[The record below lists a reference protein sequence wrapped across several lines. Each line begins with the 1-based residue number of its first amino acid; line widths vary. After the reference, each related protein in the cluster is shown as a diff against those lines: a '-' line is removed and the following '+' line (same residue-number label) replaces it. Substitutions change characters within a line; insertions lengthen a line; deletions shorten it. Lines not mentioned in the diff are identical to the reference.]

1 MELQGEDQ
9 VGEPQH
15 LSAVKMEGRR
25 SSQLWK
31 DEGSV
36 LEAID
41 ELMAPSSDFS
51 LSDIQDKQ
59 EAKSTKEHQYDEEDY
74 KMHRGAGFPHHHQ
87 PLKKHHYHRR
97 RSSAASSSGNQDPA
111 DLPAVAEAK
120 EPSQSS
126 KDSEEDADDTIDVE
140 LDDDHEDSKVAK
152 QPKDAAEDAAGPSGL
167 KHGTSAK
174 DKKTIGSREPPRIFV
189 SSDTEPEVEFLP
201 GPVKPRPSDVSLTEK
216 PLKSS
221 LKKSSISPDDQPLG
235 SYGFFPNLDTR
246 TADYGKQY
254 ADVPLSSTVRDSSQ
268 EQNESEGGQH
278 KVAFILGSDSTEE
291 ASPPQVL
298 VSDLQPPSTSKGLEP
313 YRTKD
318 RHHHHHHRH
327 KRRRYV
333 YDPSLMVLHDAED
346 KYRVITEPE
355 EAMTLQSADLEEM
368 ASHRFEDQKGMRR
381 HKILAKNTVL
391 SFMQPASEDSSEKPP
406 PSGSGKRYSVPFMK
420 KLYDRK
426 PHEVF
431 VELDELVPETYEWK
445 ETARWIKYE
454 ENLKEDVER
463 WGKPHLA
470 SLSFHSLLCLR
481 KCIEQGT
488 VLLDLEEKDL
498 TGIANKVVDN
508 MVLTEQIPPE
518 SHGAVLRVLL
528 LRHRHAAE
536 KGLNTFLR
544 RNSSGTFTALKS
556 LRSASLVSNFTSSSQ
571 DHVNG
576 NAGNRSMPLLTA
588 DTRISIDKGTRDET
602 EPFLPGCSTDD
613 LRKPD
618 ANILRRIPEDAEA
631 IAVLVGGLDF
641 LEQPTI
647 AFVRL
652 AQGQVMP
659 NLMEVPIPVRFF
671 FILLGP
677 SHTDD
682 LDYHEVGRSIST
694 LMSNTAFH
702 TAAYKAEDRRD
713 LLRAMNEF
721 LDDSVVLPP
730 GDWDRKS
737 LLPVDD
743 LKKKYE
749 DIRKRK
755 MQTKKPAPPV
765 EDKAPQYEPLK
776 RSGRLFGGLCS
787 DIKNRYPWYLSDFK
801 DALDGQCL
809 ATAIFIYFAA
819 LSGAVTFGGL
829 LGDKTNN
836 LIGVSETLVATC
848 ATGII
853 FALFSGQPLV
863 IIGVTGPVL
872 LFDELLYS
880 FCQEND
886 VEFLAIRVWIGMWI
900 AILATLVVAFEG
912 SALVRFFTRFTQE
925 IFASLISLLYIYESF
940 YKLYLIFVTH
950 PLLKASD
957 YCDSSPEAYLPN
969 NISAGNWTDMS
980 AANWTDVSAANWTD
994 VFAANWSGKLYPEFE
1009 IIERTRQP
1017 NTALLSLILMFS
1029 TFFLADF
1036 LRKFRNS
1043 SFLGRNARRAL
1054 GDFGIP
1060 IAIIAIVTL
1069 DFFVPNTYSQ
1079 KLKVPNGLS
1088 TSIEGRGWFVSP
1100 ISSTQ
1105 PFIWWH
1111 IFVAALGAVLVF
1123 ILMFLEIEICELI
1136 LSKKE
1141 RKLQKGSGFHLD
1153 LLLICYME
1161 LGCAIIGAPWMC
1173 AATVRSVSHL
1183 ASLTVMSRTH
1193 APGESPHIIGVKEQ
1207 RVTNL
1212 IVALLVGLS
1221 VFMSPLLREVPVAVL
1236 FGVFLYMG
1244 ITSMIGIQLFERII
1258 LFFKPTKHFPGV
1270 PYAQKVKATK
1280 MHLYTLLQVVCLI
1293 VLWAVKSSSLALAFP
1308 FVLLLMIPLRL
1319 QLKYI
1324 FTEKELQCLDGE
1336 DVNLQSD
1343 EEDDPDFYQQT
1354 LLPS

>member
-1 MELQGEDQ
+1 
-9 VGEPQH
+9 
-15 LSAVKMEGRR
+15 MEGRR

-41 ELMAPSSDFS
+41 ELMTPSSDFN

-97 RSSAASSSGNQDPA
+97 RSSVPSTSGNQDSPE
-111 DLPAVAEAK
+111 LPAVAEAR
-120 EPSQSS
+120 EPSSDQSS
-126 KDSEEDADDTIDVE
+126 KQDSEEDEEEAVGGKRAR
-140 LDDDHEDSKVAK
+140 DHEDRKAA
-152 QPKDAAEDAAGPSGL
+152 DAAEDAP
-167 KHGTSAK
+167 GTSGVKSGAHPK
-174 DKKTIGSREPPRIFV
+174 GTKASEVPRIFV
-189 SSDTEPEVEFLP
+189 TGESLPEVEFLP
-201 GPVKPRPSDVSLTEK
+201 APLKPKTSDASLADK

-246 TADYGKQY
+246 TADYGKQC

-268 EQNESEGGQH
+268 EQNESDGGAH

-291 ASPPQVL
+291 ASPPQPTVG
-298 VSDLQPPSTSKGLEP
+298 DLQPPSTSKGIEP
-313 YRTKD
+313 HRVKD

-327 KRRRYV
+327 KHRRYI
-333 YDPSLMVLHDAED
+333 YDPSLMVLHDAGD
-346 KYRVITEPE
+346 KHRVITEPE

-391 SFMQPASEDSSEKPP
+391 SFMQPVSEDSSEKAPP
-406 PSGSGKRYSVPFMK
+406 AGSGKRYSVPFMK

-426 PHEVF
+426 PHEIF

-454 ENLKEDVER
+454 ENLKEDVDR

-508 MVLTEQIPPE
+508 MVLTEQIPHE

-528 LRHRHAAE
+528 LRHRHGAE

-602 EPFLPGCSTDD
+602 EPFLLGCSTDD

-631 IAVLVGGLDF
+631 TAVLVGGLDF

-677 SHTDD
+677 TNSD

-694 LMSNTAFH
+694 LMSNTTFH

-713 LLRAMNEF
+713 LLRAINEF

-755 MQTKKPAPPV
+755 QQAKKPLPPI
-765 EDKAPQYEPLK
+765 EDKGPQYEPLQ
-776 RSGRLFGGLCS
+776 RSGKLFGGLIS

-848 ATGII
+848 ATGIL

-872 LFDELLYS
+872 LFDELLYA
-880 FCQEND
+880 FCEEND

-912 SALVRFFTRFTQE
+912 STLVRFFTRFTQE

-950 PLLKASD
+950 PLLRASD
-957 YCDSSPEAYLPN
+957 YCDNSTSAHLPSN
-969 NISAGNWTDMS
+969 FS
-980 AANWTDVSAANWTD
+980 AANWTNASAADWTN
-994 VFAANWSGKLYPEFE
+994 VSSANWSAEPYQEFE
-1009 IIERTRQP
+1009 VIERTRQP

-1060 IAIIAIVTL
+1060 IAIIIIVTL

-1088 TSIEGRGWFVSP
+1088 TSIEGRGWLVSP
-1100 ISSTQ
+1100 ISSTR

-1111 IFVAALGAVLVF
+1111 IFVAALGALLVF

-1161 LGCAIIGAPWMC
+1161 LGCAFMGAPWMC

-1183 ASLTVMSRTH
+1183 ASLTIMSRTH

-1212 IVALLVGLS
+1212 MVSLLVGLS

-1280 MHLYTLLQVVCLI
+1280 MHLYTLLQIACLI
-1293 VLWAVKSSSLALAFP
+1293 ILWAVKSSSLALAFP

-1343 EEDDPDFYQQT
+1343 DEDDPDFYQQT

>member
-1 MELQGEDQ
+1 TSEDTD
-9 VGEPQH
+9 EPAAGSDAPEADESPSAE
-15 LSAVKMEGRR
+15 SAVSSATLDPLEG
-25 SSQLWK
+25 
-31 DEGSV
+31 
-36 LEAID
+36 
-41 ELMAPSSDFS
+41 PSS
-51 LSDIQDKQ
+51 KPG
-59 EAKSTKEHQYDEEDY
+59 KT
-74 KMHRGAGFPHHHQ
+74 
-87 PLKKHHYHRR
+87 
-97 RSSAASSSGNQDPA
+97 RS
-111 DLPAVAEAK
+111 V
-120 EPSQSS
+120 
-126 KDSEEDADDTIDVE
+126 
-140 LDDDHEDSKVAK
+140 
-152 QPKDAAEDAAGPSGL
+152 
-167 KHGTSAK
+167 
-174 DKKTIGSREPPRIFV
+174 PRIFLSTATSQPEV
-189 SSDTEPEVEFLP
+189 EIHPDAPQRLAKPKSSDT
-201 GPVKPRPSDVSLTEK
+201 SLAEK

-221 LKKSSISPDDQPLG
+221 LKKPSMTPDDQPLG
-235 SYGFFPNLDTR
+235 SYGFFPNIDTR
-246 TADYGKQY
+246 TAEYGKQCS
-254 ADVPLSSTVRDSSQ
+254 DVPLSSTVRDSSL
-268 EQNESEGGQH
+268 EPNEGEGGQH

-291 ASPPQVL
+291 ASPPQPTVIEGATT
-298 VSDLQPPSTSKGLEP
+298 SSTSKGAQLH
-313 YRTKD
+313 RAKD

-327 KRRRYV
+327 KHRRYI
-333 YDPSLMVLHDAED
+333 YDPSLMILHDAEE
-346 KYRVITEPE
+346 KHRVVTEPE
-355 EAMTLQSADLEEM
+355 EAMTLQSADLEDM
-368 ASHRFEDQKGMRR
+368 ASHRFEDPKGMRR

-391 SFMQPASEDSSEKPP
+391 SFMHPTPEDSLDVPTTE
-406 PSGSGKRYSVPFMK
+406 SGKRYSVPYMK

-426 PHEVF
+426 PHEIF
-431 VELDELVPETYEWK
+431 VELDELVPDATREAYEWK

-454 ENLKEDVER
+454 ENLEEDVDR
-463 WGKPHLA
+463 WGKPHVA

-481 KCIEQGT
+481 KCLEQGT

-498 TGIANKVVDN
+498 TGIANRVVDN
-508 MVLTEQIPPE
+508 MVHTEQIPAE
-518 SHGAVLRVLL
+518 SHGSVLRALL
-528 LRHRHAAE
+528 LRHRHGAE
-536 KGLNTFLR
+536 KSLNTFLR

-588 DTRISIDKGTRDET
+588 DTRISIDKGTREEN
-602 EPFLPGCSTDD
+602 EPFLLGCSTDD

-631 IAVLVGGLDF
+631 TAVLVGGLEY

-659 NLMEVPIPVRFF
+659 NMMEVPIPVRFF

-677 SHTDD
+677 INSD
-682 LDYHEVGRSIST
+682 LDYHEIGRSVST
-694 LMSNTAFH
+694 LMSNTSFH

-713 LLRAMNEF
+713 LLRAINEF
-721 LDDSVVLPP
+721 LDDSIVLPP

-743 LKKKYE
+743 IKKKYE

-755 MQTKKPAPPV
+755 MQKKKTTLSL
-765 EDKAPQYEPLK
+765 EEKAPQYDPLQ
-776 RSGRLFGGLCS
+776 RSGRLFGGLLS
-787 DIKNRYPWYLSDFK
+787 DIKYRLPWYLSDFK
-801 DALDGQCL
+801 DALNGQCL

-829 LGDKTNN
+829 LGDKTSN

-853 FALFSGQPLV
+853 FSLLSGQPLV

-872 LFDELLYS
+872 LFDELLYA
-880 FCQEND
+880 FCKEND
-886 VEFLAIRVWIGMWI
+886 IEFLAIRVWIGMWI
-900 AILATLVVAFEG
+900 AVLATLVVAFEG

-940 YKLYLIFVTH
+940 FKLYMIFVTH
-950 PLLKASD
+950 PLLSGNA
-957 YCDSSPEAYLPN
+957 YCDNSTSDFSGANYSL
-969 NISAGNWTDMS
+969 
-980 AANWTDVSAANWTD
+980 ANWTMEDDLMLDV
-994 VFAANWSGKLYPEFE
+994 PPM
-1009 IIERTRQP
+1009 RQP

-1060 IAIIAIVTL
+1060 IAIILVVTV
-1069 DFFVPNTYSQ
+1069 DFFIPNTYSQ
-1079 KLKVPNGLS
+1079 KLQVPNGLS
-1088 TSIEGRGWFVSP
+1088 TSNETRGWIISP
-1100 ISSTQ
+1100 VSSTH
-1105 PFIWWH
+1105 PFVWWH
-1111 IFVAALGAVLVF
+1111 IFVAAIGALLVF

-1161 LGCAIIGAPWMC
+1161 LGCAFIGAPWMC

-1212 IVALLVGLS
+1212 LVSLLVGLS

-1258 LFFKPTKHFPGV
+1258 LFFKPTKHFPSV
-1270 PYAQKVKATK
+1270 PYAQKAKVVKATK
-1280 MHLYTLLQVVCLI
+1280 MHLYTVIQVVCLI
-1293 VLWAVKSSSLALAFP
+1293 LLWAVKSSSLALAFP

-1319 QLKYI
+1319 QLKYL
-1324 FTEKELQCLDGE
+1324 FTEKELECVSSKPLSH
-1336 DVNLQSD
+1336 VM
-1343 EEDDPDFYQQT
+1343 
-1354 LLPS
+1354 

>member
-1 MELQGEDQ
+1 
-9 VGEPQH
+9 
-15 LSAVKMEGRR
+15 MEGRR
-25 SSQLWK
+25 MSSQLWK

-59 EAKSTKEHQYDEEDY
+59 EAKSTKEHLYDEEDY

-87 PLKKHHYHRR
+87 PLKKLHYHRR
-97 RSSAASSSGNQDPA
+97 KSSVPSTSSNQDSPELA
-111 DLPAVAEAK
+111 AVAETQ
-120 EPSQSS
+120 EPSSPQESKTLEETDEPAAGSDAPQADKTLSAESATSGAALVDPLEGSS
-126 KDSEEDADDTIDVE
+126 KPGKARSV
-140 LDDDHEDSKVAK
+140 
-152 QPKDAAEDAAGPSGL
+152 
-167 KHGTSAK
+167 
-174 DKKTIGSREPPRIFV
+174 PRIFLSTATSQPEV
-189 SSDTEPEVEFLP
+189 EIHPDAPPAPPKPKSSDT
-201 GPVKPRPSDVSLTEK
+201 SLAEK

-221 LKKSSISPDDQPLG
+221 LKKPSMTPDDQPLG
-235 SYGFFPNLDTR
+235 SYGFFPNIDTR
-246 TADYGKQY
+246 TAEYGKQCSD
-254 ADVPLSSTVRDSSQ
+254 APLSSTVRESSL
-268 EQNESEGGQH
+268 EPNEGEGGQH

-291 ASPPQVL
+291 ASPPQPTVPEGAP
-298 VSDLQPPSTSKGLEP
+298 VSSSKGAQLH
-313 YRTKD
+313 RAKD

-327 KRRRYV
+327 KHRRYI
-333 YDPSLMVLHDAED
+333 YDPSLMILHDAEE
-346 KYRVITEPE
+346 KHRVVTEPE
-355 EAMTLQSADLEEM
+355 EAMTLQSADLEDM
-368 ASHRFEDQKGMRR
+368 ASHRFEDPKGMRR

-391 SFMQPASEDSSEKPP
+391 SFLHPTPEDSLDVPAP
-406 PSGSGKRYSVPFMK
+406 DSGKRYSVPFMK

-426 PHEVF
+426 PHEIF
-431 VELDELVPETYEWK
+431 VELDELVPDATREAYEWK

-454 ENLKEDVER
+454 ENLEEDVDR
-463 WGKPHLA
+463 WGKPHVA

-481 KCIEQGT
+481 KCLEQGT

-498 TGIANKVVDN
+498 TGIANRVVDN
-508 MVLTEQIPPE
+508 MVHTEQIPAE
-518 SHGAVLRVLL
+518 SHGSVLRALL
-528 LRHRHAAE
+528 LRHRHGAE
-536 KGLNTFLR
+536 RSLNTFLR

-571 DHVNG
+571 DNG

-588 DTRISIDKGTRDET
+588 DTRISIDKGSHEEN
-602 EPFLPGCSTDD
+602 EPFLLGCSTDD

-631 IAVLVGGLDF
+631 TAVLVGGLEY

-652 AQGQVMP
+652 ARGQVMP
-659 NLMEVPIPVRFF
+659 NMMEVPIPVRFF

-677 SHTDD
+677 INSD
-682 LDYHEVGRSIST
+682 LDYHEIGRSVST
-694 LMSNTAFH
+694 LMSNTSFH

-713 LLRAMNEF
+713 LLRAINEF
-721 LDDSVVLPP
+721 LDDSIVLPP

-743 LKKKYE
+743 IKKKYD

-755 MQTKKPAPPV
+755 MSKKKTTLSL
-765 EDKAPQYEPLK
+765 EEKLPQYEPLQ
-776 RSGRLFGGLCS
+776 RSGRLFGGLVS
-787 DIKNRYPWYLSDFK
+787 DVKHRLPWYLSDFR
-801 DALDGQCL
+801 DALNGQCL

-829 LGDKTNN
+829 LGDKTSN

-848 ATGII
+848 ATGV
-853 FALFSGQPLV
+853 LFSLLSGQPLV

-872 LFDELLYS
+872 LFDELLYA
-880 FCQEND
+880 FCKEND
-886 VEFLAIRVWIGMWI
+886 IEFLAIRVWIGMWI
-900 AILATLVVAFEG
+900 AVLATLVVAFEG

-940 YKLYLIFVTH
+940 YKLYMIFVTH
-950 PLLKASD
+950 PLLSGNA
-957 YCDSSPEAYLPN
+957 YCDNSTSDFTGANYSLAN
-969 NISAGNWTDMS
+969 YSFSNWTMEDDFIL
-980 AANWTDVSAANWTD
+980 DV
-994 VFAANWSGKLYPEFE
+994 PPM
-1009 IIERTRQP
+1009 RQP

-1060 IAIIAIVTL
+1060 IAIILVVTV
-1069 DFFVPNTYSQ
+1069 DFFIPNTYSQ
-1079 KLKVPNGLS
+1079 KLQVPNGLS
-1088 TSIEGRGWFVSP
+1088 TSNETRGWIISP
-1100 ISSTQ
+1100 VSSTH
-1105 PFIWWH
+1105 PFVWWH
-1111 IFVAALGAVLVF
+1111 IFVAAIGALLVF

-1161 LGCAIIGAPWMC
+1161 LGCAFIGAPWMC

-1212 IVALLVGLS
+1212 LVSLLVGLS

-1258 LFFKPTKHFPGV
+1258 LFFKPTKHFPSV

-1280 MHLYTLLQVVCLI
+1280 MHLYTVIQVVCLI
-1293 VLWAVKSSSLALAFP
+1293 LLWAVKSSSLALAFP

-1319 QLKYI
+1319 QLKYL
-1324 FTEKELQCLDGE
+1324 FTEKELECLDG
-1336 DVNLQSD
+1336 DDGGLQSD

-1354 LLPS
+1354 ILPS

>member
-1 MELQGEDQ
+1 
-9 VGEPQH
+9 
-15 LSAVKMEGRR
+15 MEGRR

-41 ELMAPSSDFS
+41 EMMAPSFS

-59 EAKSTKEHQYDEEDY
+59 EAKSAKEHLYDEQDY

-87 PLKKHHYHRR
+87 PLKKHHYHLR
-97 RSSAASSSGNQDPA
+97 RSSAPSNSGNQESP
-111 DLPAVAEAK
+111 DLPAVAEGK
-120 EPSQSS
+120 EPSNGS
-126 KDSEEDADDTIDVE
+126 KQDSEEDGDETISVEKVDDGKET
-140 LDDDHEDSKVAK
+140 
-152 QPKDAAEDAAGPSGL
+152 AEDAPGPSGI
-167 KHGTSAK
+167 KHSVSAK
-174 DKKTIGSREPPRIFV
+174 AVAPGGVCEPPRIFV
-189 SSDTEPEVEFLP
+189 TSDTEPEVEFLP
-201 GPVKPRPSDVSLTEK
+201 AQLKPKASDASLSEK

-235 SYGFFPNLDTR
+235 SYGFFPNLDMR
-246 TADYGKQY
+246 TAEYGRQY
-254 ADVPLSSTVRDSSQ
+254 ADVPLSSTARESSQ
-268 EQNESEGGQH
+268 EQNESDGAQH

-291 ASPPQVL
+291 ASPPQPAVG
-298 VSDLQPPSTSKGLEP
+298 DLQPSTSKGVEP
-313 YRTKD
+313 FRAKD

-327 KRRRYV
+327 KRRRYI

-346 KYRVITEPE
+346 KHRVVTEPE

-391 SFMQPASEDSSEKPP
+391 SFMQPASEDSSEKPSAP
-406 PSGSGKRYSVPFMK
+406 GSGKRYSVPFVK

-426 PHEVF
+426 PHEIF

-454 ENLKEDVER
+454 ENLKEDVDR

-528 LRHRHAAE
+528 LRHRHGAE
-536 KGLNTFLR
+536 KSLNTFLR

-631 IAVLVGGLDF
+631 TAVLVGGLDF

-677 SHTDD
+677 TNADD

-694 LMSNTAFH
+694 LMSNRTFH

-713 LLRAMNEF
+713 LLRAINEF
-721 LDDSVVLPP
+721 LDDSIVLPP

-755 MQTKKPAPPV
+755 MQAKKPAPPA
-765 EDKAPQYEPLK
+765 EDKPPQYEPLQ

-819 LSGAVTFGGL
+819 LSGAITFGGL

-848 ATGII
+848 ATGIL

-872 LFDELLYS
+872 LFDELLYV
-880 FCQEND
+880 FCEEND

-950 PLLKASD
+950 PLLRAND
-957 YCDSSPEAYLPN
+957 YCDNDNATDAYLPSN
-969 NISAGNWTDMS
+969 TAAENWTNTS
-980 AANWTDVSAANWTD
+980 
-994 VFAANWSGKLYPEFE
+994 AANWSGELYLEFE
-1009 IIERTRQP
+1009 ITEQTRQP
-1017 NTALLSLILMFS
+1017 NTALLSMILMFS

-1088 TSIEGRGWFVSP
+1088 TSIEGRGWLISP
-1100 ISSTQ
+1100 ISSTR

-1111 IFVAALGAVLVF
+1111 IFVAALGALLVF

-1141 RKLQKGSGFHLD
+1141 RKLKKGSGFHLD

-1161 LGCAIIGAPWMC
+1161 LGCAFMGAPWMC

-1212 IVALLVGLS
+1212 LVSLLVGLS

-1258 LFFKPTKHFPGV
+1258 LFFKPTKHFPSV

-1280 MHLYTLLQVVCLI
+1280 MHLYTLLQIVCLI

-1308 FVLLLMIPLRL
+1308 FVLLLMIPLRI

>member
-1 MELQGEDQ
+1 
-9 VGEPQH
+9 
-15 LSAVKMEGRR
+15 MEGRR

-41 ELMAPSSDFS
+41 ELMAPSSEFS

-97 RSSAASSSGNQDPA
+97 RSSVPSTSGNQDPA

-126 KDSEEDADDTIDVE
+126 KDSEEDAEETSDVE
-140 LDDDHEDSKVAK
+140 QVDDHEDSKMAK
-152 QPKDAAEDAAGPSGL
+152 LPSDPAHDVPGPSGL
-167 KHGTSAK
+167 RHGTSAK
-174 DKKTIGSREPPRIFV
+174 DKKTTGEVMASFQTWTHELQIME
-189 SSDTEPEVEFLP
+189 SSMLMSPYHQLSEIL
-201 GPVKPRPSDVSLTEK
+201 R
-216 PLKSS
+216 KS
-221 LKKSSISPDDQPLG
+221 KT
-235 SYGFFPNLDTR
+235 NLM
-246 TADYGKQY
+246 
-254 ADVPLSSTVRDSSQ
+254 
-268 EQNESEGGQH
+268 GGQH

-291 ASPPQVL
+291 ASPPQPSL
-298 VSDLQPPSTSKGLEP
+298 GDLQPASTSKGLEQ
-313 YRTKD
+313 YRAKD

-327 KRRRYV
+327 KRRRYI

-346 KYRVITEPE
+346 KHRVITEPE

-391 SFMQPASEDSSEKPP
+391 SFMQPASEESSEKAPP
-406 PSGSGKRYSVPFMK
+406 PGAGKRYSVPFMK

-426 PHEVF
+426 PHEIF

-454 ENLKEDVER
+454 ENLKEDVD
-463 WGKPHLA
+463 
-470 SLSFHSLLCLR
+470 
-481 KCIEQGT
+481 Q
-488 VLLDLEEKDL
+488 KDL

-528 LRHRHAAE
+528 LRHRHGAE
-536 KGLNTFLR
+536 KSLNTFLR

-631 IAVLVGGLDF
+631 TAVLVGGLDF

-677 SHTDD
+677 SNTDD

-713 LLRAMNEF
+713 LLRAINEF

-755 MQTKKPAPPV
+755 MQAKKPAPPV
-765 EDKAPQYEPLK
+765 EDKALQYDPLK

-801 DALDGQCL
+801 DAFNGQCL

-853 FALFSGQPLV
+853 FALLSGQPLV

-940 YKLYLIFVTH
+940 YKLYLIFVTQ

-957 YCDSSPEAYLPN
+957 YCDSSIDAYLSN
-969 NISAGNWTDMS
+969 NIS
-980 AANWTDVSAANWTD
+980 AANWTNVSTARWTD
-994 VFAANWSGKLYPEFE
+994 VSPANWSDVPTGNWSREAYPEFQTGE
-1009 IIERTRQP
+1009 LTRQP

-1100 ISSTQ
+1100 VSSTR

-1141 RKLQKGSGFHLD
+1141 RKLKKGSGFHLD

-1212 IVALLVGLS
+1212 LVSLLVGLS

-1236 FGVFLYMG
+1236 FG
-1244 ITSMIGIQLFERII
+1244 
-1258 LFFKPTKHFPGV
+1258 PTKHFPSV

-1324 FTEKELQCLDGE
+1324 FTEKELQCLDGD

>member
-1 MELQGEDQ
+1 
-9 VGEPQH
+9 
-15 LSAVKMEGRR
+15 MEGRR
-25 SSQLWK
+25 MSSQLWK

-41 ELMAPSSDFS
+41 ELMAPTSEFNI
-51 LSDIQDKQ
+51 SDIQDKQ
-59 EAKSTKEHQYDEEDY
+59 EAKSTKEHLYDEEDY

-87 PLKKHHYHRR
+87 PLKKLHYHRR
-97 RSSAASSSGNQDPA
+97 KSSVPSTSSTQDSPE
-111 DLPAVAEAK
+111 LPAVAEAQ
-120 EPSQSS
+120 EPSSPQESKTSS
-126 KDSEEDADDTIDVE
+126 EGKDEPSTSSNDPESKMDSTISSTPLDHVE
-140 LDDDHEDSKVAK
+140 
-152 QPKDAAEDAAGPSGL
+152 GPSKPGKAL
-167 KHGTSAK
+167 SV
-174 DKKTIGSREPPRIFV
+174 PRIFLSSSSSQPEV
-189 SSDTEPEVEFLP
+189 EIHPDAPQPFPKPKSSDT
-201 GPVKPRPSDVSLTEK
+201 SLAEK

-221 LKKSSISPDDQPLG
+221 LKKPSMTPDDQPLG
-235 SYGFFPNLDTR
+235 SYGFFPNLDIR
-246 TADYGKQY
+246 TAEYGKQCSD
-254 ADVPLSSTVRDSSQ
+254 APLSSTLRESNQ
-268 EQNESEGGQH
+268 EPNEADGVQH

-291 ASPPQVL
+291 ALPPHPTITEQAPT
-298 VSDLQPPSTSKGLEP
+298 SSTSKGAQLH
-313 YRTKD
+313 RAKD

-327 KRRRYV
+327 KHRRYI
-333 YDPSLMVLHDAED
+333 YDPSMMILHDAEE
-346 KYRVITEPE
+346 KHRVVTEPE
-355 EAMTLQSADLEEM
+355 EAMTLQSADLEDM
-368 ASHRFEDQKGMRR
+368 ASHRFEDPKGMRR

-391 SFMQPASEDSSEKPP
+391 SFMHPTPEDSLDVPAADSK
-406 PSGSGKRYSVPFMK
+406 KRYSVPFMK

-426 PHEVF
+426 PHEIF
-431 VELDELVPETYEWK
+431 VELDELVPDATREAYEWK

-454 ENLKEDVER
+454 ENLEEDVDR
-463 WGKPHLA
+463 WGKPHVA

-481 KCIEQGT
+481 KCLEQGT

-498 TGIANKVVDN
+498 TGIANRVVDN
-508 MVLTEQIPPE
+508 MVHTEQIPAE
-518 SHGAVLRVLL
+518 SHGSVLRALL
-528 LRHRHAAE
+528 LRHRHGAE
-536 KGLNTFLR
+536 KSLNTFLR

-556 LRSASLVSNFTSSSQ
+556 LRSASLVSNFTASSQ

-588 DTRISIDKGTRDET
+588 ETRISMDKGTREEN
-602 EPFLPGCSTDD
+602 EPFLLGCSTDD

-631 IAVLVGGLDF
+631 TAVLVGGLEY

-659 NLMEVPIPVRFF
+659 NMMEVPIPVRFF

-677 SHTDD
+677 IDSD
-682 LDYHEVGRSIST
+682 LDYHEIGRSVST
-694 LMSNTAFH
+694 LMSNTSFH

-713 LLRAMNEF
+713 LLRAINEF
-721 LDDSVVLPP
+721 LDDSIVLPP

-743 LKKKYE
+743 IKKKYE

-755 MQTKKPAPPV
+755 LSKKKTTLSL
-765 EDKAPQYEPLK
+765 EEKIPQYEPLQ
-776 RSGRLFGGLCS
+776 RSGRLFGGLLS
-787 DIKNRYPWYLSDFK
+787 DVKHRMPWYLSDFK
-801 DALDGQCL
+801 DALNGQCL

-829 LGDKTNN
+829 LGDKTSN

-853 FALFSGQPLV
+853 FSLLSGQPLV

-872 LFDELLYS
+872 LFDELLYA
-880 FCQEND
+880 FCKEND
-886 VEFLAIRVWIGMWI
+886 IEFLAIRVWIGMWI
-900 AILATLVVAFEG
+900 AVLATLVVAFEG

-940 YKLYLIFVTH
+940 YKLYMIFVTH
-950 PLLKASD
+950 PLLSGYA
-957 YCDSSPEAYLPN
+957 YCDNSSSDL
-969 NISAGNWTDMS
+969 S
-980 AANWTDVSAANWTD
+980 AANYSMSDLSAANYSTRD
-994 VFAANWSGKLYPEFE
+994 LSAANYSFANWTMEDDLILDVPP
-1009 IIERTRQP
+1009 RRQP

-1060 IAIIAIVTL
+1060 IAIILVVTV
-1069 DFFVPNTYSQ
+1069 DFFIPNTYSQ
-1079 KLKVPNGLS
+1079 KLQVPNGLS
-1088 TSIEGRGWFVSP
+1088 TSNETRGWIISP
-1100 ISSTQ
+1100 ISSTH
-1105 PFIWWH
+1105 PFVWWH
-1111 IFVAALGAVLVF
+1111 IFVAAIGALLVF

-1161 LGCAIIGAPWMC
+1161 LGCAFIGAPWMC

-1212 IVALLVGLS
+1212 LVSLLVGLS

-1258 LFFKPTKHFPGV
+1258 LFFKPTKHFPSV
-1270 PYAQKVKATK
+1270 SYAQKVKATK
-1280 MHLYTLLQVVCLI
+1280 MHLYTVIQVVCLI
-1293 VLWAVKSSSLALAFP
+1293 LLWAVKSSSLALAFP

-1319 QLKYI
+1319 QLKYL
-1324 FTEKELQCLDGE
+1324 FTEKELECLDGD
-1336 DVNLQSD
+1336 DVGLQSD

-1354 LLPS
+1354 ILPS